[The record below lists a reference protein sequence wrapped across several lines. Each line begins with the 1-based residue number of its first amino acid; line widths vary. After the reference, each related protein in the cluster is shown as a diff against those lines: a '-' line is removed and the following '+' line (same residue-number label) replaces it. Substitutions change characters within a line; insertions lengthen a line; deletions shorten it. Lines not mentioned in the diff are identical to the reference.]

1 MAVPITDK
9 QELFVNGYGTET
21 IPQGIVVKNS
31 LWTVMQSYGK
41 LLIKEYYNDKVYVI
55 KLPLF
60 SFTISSAL
68 QNSGEL
74 YTDRFWV
81 WYIST
86 SKTLTLLEIEPSID
100 EDPIVHFV
108 RQRWTDVSSVS
119 IHVNE
124 LDAVRLLVLSDS
136 LPKTLKL
143 LKYEHVKVDDPEVT
157 ILDWSA
163 TRGDSISNFSDTEL
177 VEVAYTNASSPFS
190 YYTESYSV
198 PIPLNLT
205 ASQVDVSATVQVDWN
220 VSVGSDEYVLERDT
234 DSGFSSPLTR
244 YVGPLISFLDSVTVA
259 DTYYYRVKARVTTI
273 SLESSWSVTATAIV
287 SGPTPPTG
295 LAAVNGVLLGE
306 IDTSWDIL
314 AGADDYVLQRAK
326 DNLFTIELT
335 TVYTGA
341 TALFVDAVTEA
352 TTYYYRVKARNILG
366 DSSWSPPASVVVS
379 GPTIPTNLTAVA
391 GSFVGEVLASW
402 DTVVEADIYI
412 LQRDKDASFD
422 SAIDVYTGPLVLIT
436 DTVTETAVYYYRVK
450 SRNMLGDSGWSNVA
464 FVSINMVS
472 ITYRKLFASMRTN
485 RHIVKQLDATVTP
498 FVYDE
503 KYFGTFAA
511 IGSGSTGL
519 NFPNGIT
526 VDFDNSVYICDNENS
541 RIVKLDRNLHY
552 VAQLSTV
559 SIGKPCAIVFD
570 TDNQHLYFTT
580 VRYFPIDSRDMYIG
594 VGTCTTSFASVKYLD
609 DILGFYRRLKQ
620 RAYIYQPNSICKGF
634 AADEYLITGVNK
646 TIYSVTE
653 TLTGFSSAIEKTIAG
668 EQLNAYVGMIKHS
681 NGYLYLNTG
690 IQLIKSNSSFR
701 NTGDSNYVAKTL
713 YGLKQGFDDNLLV
726 YNADEQSLIAIDS
739 NLNYVDEFYIDSG
752 NTPATCFYNTFDI
765 AVNYVGMPRDIYSIL
780 SAHSL
785 KFWAPFSEEGH
796 STGYSPNTANQGYS
810 SANRLQLI
818 GFSGYDQ
825 VSDGSLELDPI
836 SGNGIVTSSLT
847 NNDVRI
853 TGDMTI
859 IIWHKWDDVIGS
871 SGFMLDCSGNN
882 THVPAEY
889 MLYGILVSNTG
900 SISIYYEDAGGT
912 QVTVFGL
919 IFPRDSQQHM
929 LMFRRNSTTRNY
941 ELSIDG
947 GVVNYGSYGADPTGG
962 ANAVLSIGSKQALN
976 RVRGMYSDVY
986 IFSDLL
992 SDDEVS
998 TIYHYGPSEPS
1009 WFDYTNWDSNS
1020 GLGNVV
1026 WKVA

>member
-1 MAVPITDK
+1 
-9 QELFVNGYGTET
+9 
-21 IPQGIVVKNS
+21 
-31 LWTVMQSYGK
+31 
-41 LLIKEYYNDKVYVI
+41 
-55 KLPLF
+55 
-60 SFTISSAL
+60 
-68 QNSGEL
+68 
-74 YTDRFWV
+74 
-81 WYIST
+81 
-86 SKTLTLLEIEPSID
+86 
-100 EDPIVHFV
+100 
-108 RQRWTDVSSVS
+108 
-119 IHVNE
+119 
-124 LDAVRLLVLSDS
+124 
-136 LPKTLKL
+136 
-143 LKYEHVKVDDPEVT
+143 
-157 ILDWSA
+157 
-163 TRGDSISNFSDTEL
+163 
-177 VEVAYTNASSPFS
+177 
-190 YYTESYSV
+190 
-198 PIPLNLT
+198 
-205 ASQVDVSATVQVDWN
+205 
-220 VSVGSDEYVLERDT
+220 
-234 DSGFSSPLTR
+234 
-244 YVGPLISFLDSVTVA
+244 
-259 DTYYYRVKARVTTI
+259 
-273 SLESSWSVTATAIV
+273 
-287 SGPTPPTG
+287 
-295 LAAVNGVLLGE
+295 
-306 IDTSWDIL
+306 
-314 AGADDYVLQRAK
+314 
-326 DNLFTIELT
+326 
-335 TVYTGA
+335 
-341 TALFVDAVTEA
+341 
-352 TTYYYRVKARNILG
+352 
-366 DSSWSPPASVVVS
+366 
-379 GPTIPTNLTAVA
+379 
-391 GSFVGEVLASW
+391 
-402 DTVVEADIYI
+402 
-412 LQRDKDASFD
+412 
-422 SAIDVYTGPLVLIT
+422 
-436 DTVTETAVYYYRVK
+436 
-450 SRNMLGDSGWSNVA
+450 
-464 FVSINMVS
+464 
-472 ITYRKLFASMRTN
+472 
-485 RHIVKQLDATVTP
+485 
-498 FVYDE
+498 
-503 KYFGTFAA
+503 
-511 IGSGSTGL
+511 
-519 NFPNGIT
+519 
-526 VDFDNSVYICDNENS
+526 
-541 RIVKLDRNLHY
+541 
-552 VAQLSTV
+552 
-559 SIGKPCAIVFD
+559 
-570 TDNQHLYFTT
+570 
-580 VRYFPIDSRDMYIG
+580 
-594 VGTCTTSFASVKYLD
+594 
-609 DILGFYRRLKQ
+609 
-620 RAYIYQPNSICKGF
+620 
-634 AADEYLITGVNK
+634 
-646 TIYSVTE
+646 
-653 TLTGFSSAIEKTIAG
+653 
-668 EQLNAYVGMIKHS
+668 
-681 NGYLYLNTG
+681 
-690 IQLIKSNSSFR
+690 
-701 NTGDSNYVAKTL
+701 
-713 YGLKQGFDDNLLV
+713 LLV